1 MVKEIENSIKKVVEK
16 AQKRLNAERG
26 EKFNSVFEFESMFRN
41 NNAIAWGKHKI
52 VDKSLKE
59 LQRDIQDLA
68 QNKFMVLTDA
78 HSLYDNL
85 IWASEALINAAAI
98 TKRFIDNPVDAEEMQ
113 SDDLDIFNDDDDE
126 NKKDTDDE

>member
-1 MVKEIENSIKKVVEK
+1 MVREIENGIKKVVEK

-41 NNAIAWGKHKI
+41 SNAVAWGKHKI

-59 LQRDIQDLA
+59 LQRDIQDLI
-68 QNKFMVLTDA
+68 QNKFMILTDA

-98 TKRFIDNPVDAEEMQ
+98 TKRFIDNPVDAQEPE
-113 SDDLDIFNDDDDE
+113 DDKPFFDDDDDE
-126 NKKDTDDE
+126 NNKDDDNE